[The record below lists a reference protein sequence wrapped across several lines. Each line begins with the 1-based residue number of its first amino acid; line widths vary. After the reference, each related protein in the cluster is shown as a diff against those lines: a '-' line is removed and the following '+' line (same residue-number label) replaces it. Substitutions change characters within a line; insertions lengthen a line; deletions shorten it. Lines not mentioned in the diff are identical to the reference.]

1 MIKEKRSY
9 FKLRLIAIV
18 AGIGVST
25 GLFGQDKNFHIYLC
39 LGQSNMEGNAKA
51 QAMDSMG
58 ISNRF
63 KVLAAVDCDNRGRK
77 MGNWYT
83 AVPPLTRC
91 YTGLS
96 PADYFGRTMVENLPE
111 QVTVGIINV
120 SVGGCKIE
128 LFDEDSCASYAAR
141 QPDWMKNMIK
151 EYAGAPYQRL
161 VEMAR
166 LAQKEGVIKGI
177 LLHQGESNAGDTLWP
192 QKVKKVYDHLL
203 EDLSLDAK
211 NVPLIAGELVPE
223 DQDGACA
230 SMNKIIR
237 TLPQTIPTA
246 HIVSSATCEGV
257 KDKLHFS
264 AAGYRKLGRRYAAV
278 MLELMGQKIEVE

>member
-1 MIKEKRSY
+1 M
-9 FKLRLIAIV
+9 
-18 AGIGVST
+18 
-25 GLFGQDKNFHIYLC
+25 
-39 LGQSNMEGNAKA
+39 
-51 QAMDSMG
+51 
-58 ISNRF
+58 
-63 KVLAAVDCDNRGRK
+63 
-77 MGNWYT
+77 
-83 AVPPLTRC
+83 
-91 YTGLS
+91 
-96 PADYFGRTMVENLPE
+96 
-111 QVTVGIINV
+111 
-120 SVGGCKIE
+120 
-128 LFDEDSCASYAAR
+128 
-141 QPDWMKNMIK
+141 
-151 EYAGAPYQRL
+151 
-161 VEMAR
+161 
-166 LAQKEGVIKGI
+166 
-177 LLHQGESNAGDTLWP
+177 
-192 QKVKKVYDHLL
+192 

>member
-166 LAQKEGVIKGI
+166 LAQKERCYQRYFITPGRI
-177 LLHQGESNAGDTLWP
+177 Q
-192 QKVKKVYDHLL
+192 
-203 EDLSLDAK
+203 
-211 NVPLIAGELVPE
+211 
-223 DQDGACA
+223 C
-230 SMNKIIR
+230 
-237 TLPQTIPTA
+237 
-246 HIVSSATCEGV
+246 
-257 KDKLHFS
+257 
-264 AAGYRKLGRRYAAV
+264 RRYFMAS
-278 MLELMGQKIEVE
+278 KSKKSI